1 MNNKEKVVLY
11 AVYDE
16 GNLDYSYNKEERLKR
31 YCEAKGYEV
40 VKVFRGGVSHSFVDV
55 AYEFLR
61 MSHNY
66 RYFDFK
72 SFESNFTKLI
82 CYDLKELCSDNEEVV
97 TLATIIKEN
106 GLAFETIMQ
115 GSIGSNLTYTTMI
128 SENIKNEIKENKEF
142 VVEDDPF

>member
-1 MNNKEKVVLY
+1 M
-11 AVYDE
+11 
-16 GNLDYSYNKEERLKR
+16 SQ
-31 YCEAKGYEV
+31 
-40 VKVFRGGVSHSFVDV
+40 SFADV
-55 AYEFLR
+55 AYDFLR

-82 CYDLKELCSDNEEVV
+82 CYDLKDLCSDNEEVV
-97 TLATIIKEN
+97 TLATITKEN

-142 VVEDDPF
+142 VVEDNTF

>member
-16 GNLDYSYNKEERLKR
+16 GNLDYSYDKEESLKR
-31 YCEAKGYEV
+31 YCETMGYEV
-40 VKVFRGGVSHSFVDV
+40 VKVFRGGVSQSFADV
-55 AYEFLR
+55 TYDFLR

-66 RYFDFK
+66 RYFDFE

-82 CYDLKELCSDNEEVV
+82 CYDLKELCSDNEEIV
-97 TLATIIKEN
+97 TLATITKEN
-106 GLAFETIMQ
+106 GIAFETIMQ